1 MPDVIITYETLYE
14 ILRREK
20 YKTELQPLDKDFF
33 KNVLNYLRE
42 KQDIL
47 DSQKN
52 KETFFNFTEIQKTQ
66 TQLDNIKKILKELYE
81 RRENKIIQIALFSSR
96 SKNKTDASI
105 MLPEE
110 KSLYDHLNR
119 IFSNH
124 RDGILHNLLSYN
136 FPSLAEKEKPKDIK
150 IEKKE
155 QEKTKLIRFL
165 HSIPKFIGDDLNIYG
180 PFEEEDIGS
189 LPLDIANL
197 LIKKQRAEE
206 IKI

>member
-1 MPDVIITYETLYE
+1 MPDIIITYETLYE

-33 KNVLNYLRE
+33 KNVLNYLKE
-42 KQDIL
+42 KQEIL

-96 SKNKTDASI
+96 AKTKNDTSM

-110 KSLYDHLNR
+110 KSLYEHLNR
-119 IFSNH
+119 VFSSH

-136 FPSLAEKEKPKDIK
+136 FPDLIEKEKPKDIK
-150 IEKKE
+150 TERKE
-155 QEKTKLIRFL
+155 QEKIKLVRFL
-165 HSIPKFIGDDLNIYG
+165 YAIPKFVGDDLNIYG
-180 PFEEEDIGS
+180 PFEEEDISS
-189 LPLDIANL
+189 LPVDIANI

-206 IKI
+206 IRT

>member
-33 KNVLNYLRE
+33 KNVLNYLKE
-42 KQDIL
+42 KQEIL

-96 SKNKTDASI
+96 TKTKNDISV

-110 KSLYDHLNR
+110 KSLYENLSK
-119 IFSNH
+119 IFSIH
-124 RDGILHNLLSYN
+124 RGGILHSLLSYT
-136 FPSLAEKEKPKDIK
+136 FPNLTKEEKPKDIK

-155 QEKTKLIRFL
+155 QEKTKLLRFL
-165 HSIPKFIGDDLNIYG
+165 HAIPKFVGDDLNVYG
-180 PFEEEDIGS
+180 PFEEEDISS
-189 LPLDIANL
+189 LPLDIANI

-206 IKI
+206 IKT

>member
-42 KQDIL
+42 KQEIL

-52 KETFFNFTEIQKTQ
+52 KESFFNFTEIQKTQ

-81 RRENKIIQIALFSSR
+81 RRENKIVQIAMFSSR
-96 SKNKTDASI
+96 SKTKNDTSI

-110 KSLYDHLNR
+110 KSLYEHLDK
-119 IFSNH
+119 IFSTH
-124 RDGILHNLLSYN
+124 REGILHSLLSYN
-136 FPSLAEKEKPKDIK
+136 LPNLAEKEKPKDIK
-150 IEKKE
+150 TERKE
-155 QEKTKLIRFL
+155 QEKIKLIRFL
-165 HSIPKFIGDDLNIYG
+165 HAIPKFVGDDLNVYG
-180 PFEEEDIGS
+180 PFEEEDISS
-189 LPLDIANL
+189 LPIDIANI